1 MNSGSAK
8 NIRIF
13 REGGPF
19 RGLRRGVLGGLFGF
33 IACFPLTSDARL
45 TPLAPAPDW
54 SELEKYQETITKED
68 FVGLLERVYAPG
80 GAAAGFVTLSD
91 AAAEIKTRD
100 GRAPFILRFAADR
113 ASAKPAPGYWR
124 PRSRIPAP
132 PSDRPLTGLKIAID
146 PGHLGGKWAKIEER
160 WFRVGDSKPVTEG
173 DMTLYVAKLLVP
185 RLEALGAEV
194 FLTRSK
200 PGPLTTARPE
210 KLKEAAKLALADK
223 NKPIT
228 PESLQNESER
238 LFYRVSEIRRRSTL
252 VNESIRPDLVLCLH
266 FNAEAWG
273 NENHPELVD
282 VNHLH
287 FLITGSWSAEEL
299 TYEDHRFDML
309 NKLLSGAF
317 PEELQVT
324 NSIARSMARETGL
337 PPYIYKE
344 SNATKVGDNPYIY
357 ARNLLANRLF
367 VCPVVYVEPY
377 VMNSR
382 AAFARIQVGDYEGR
396 KNFGGVA
403 RKSIYREYADSV
415 VAGLVDYYSK
425 R

>member
-1 MNSGSAK
+1 MNLRKSASICGSFVSFD
-8 NIRIF
+8 RT
-13 REGGPF
+13 
-19 RGLRRGVLGGLFGF
+19 LLGCLLWLLVW
-33 IACFPLTSDARL
+33 FPLTTDARL

-80 GAAAGFVTLSD
+80 GAAAGFVSVTEGI
-91 AAAEIKTRD
+91 AEIKTRE
-100 GRAPFILRFAADR
+100 GRAPFVLRFATDR
-113 ASAKPAPGYWR
+113 ASAKAAPGYWR
-124 PRSRIPAP
+124 TRAQIPAP
-132 PSDRPLTGLKIAID
+132 PTDRPLAGLKIAID
-146 PGHLGGKWAKIEER
+146 PGHLGGSWAKVEER
-160 WFRVGDSKPVTEG
+160 WFRVGNSKPVTEG

-185 RLEALGAEV
+185 RLKALGAEV

-200 PGPLTTARPE
+200 PGPVTTARPD
-210 KLKEAAKLALADK
+210 KLKDAAKRALVDK
-223 NKPIT
+223 DKPIT
-228 PESLQNESER
+228 PESLQDESER
-238 LFYRVSEIRRRSTL
+238 LFYRVSEIRRRAKF

-273 NENHPELVD
+273 NENRPELVD

-324 NSIARSMARETGL
+324 DAIAKSMARETGL
-337 PPYIYKE
+337 PPYVYKE

-396 KNFGGVA
+396 KNFAGVP